1 LRSSAFARKEGG
13 AIEITLIMTERCNL
27 RCTYCYQKAFT
38 PASMPAATAVAALRA
53 AAAHGAES
61 LAITFF
67 GGEPLLER
75 PTLFEVLHEARKL
88 EKALCIPV
96 SAKVSTNGLL
106 VDEAFIEDGH
116 RLGLFVSLSIDGIRA
131 AHDLGRRTPDGLGSF
146 EAADRALGRLSVAGR
161 PFATYSVVT
170 PGNVALFAESVRYL
184 WDRGARII
192 VNTADATATWDEASL
207 REMRR
212 QFKITGKFYRR
223 LLERKEA
230 FHLEPFDSRI
240 SHRTRAGEHRRCQP
254 GLHQVVVA
262 PDGVLYGCI
271 EYYHRRLEPL
281 GAAPHWV
288 DPVRVR
294 LLARSRRGR
303 PAECGACGIRDRCN
317 NACSCV
323 NLRGTGRPNCPPESL
338 CLTEQETVRTVD
350 AVAGG
355 IFKRK
360 VPEFLMRQY
369 SCSYHVLSGIE
380 KLIDTME
387 VDHEPV
393 ETR

>member
-1 LRSSAFARKEGG
+1 MAP
-13 AIEITLIMTERCNL
+13 IEITLIMTERCNL

-38 PASMPAATAVAALRA
+38 SAAMPAATAVAALRS

-61 LAITFF
+61 LALTFF
-67 GGEPLLER
+67 GGEPLLQR
-75 PTLFEVLHEARKL
+75 PALFEVLHEAREL
-88 EKALCIPV
+88 ERTLGIPV

-106 VDEAFIEDGH
+106 LDEAFIEEAH
-116 RLGLFVSLSIDGIRA
+116 RLGLFVSLSIDGTRA
-131 AHDLGRRTPDGLGSF
+131 AHDLGRRTPSGGGSF
-146 EAADRALGRLSVAGR
+146 DAADRALGLLGAAGR
-161 PFATYSVVT
+161 PFATYSVIT
-170 PGNVALFAESVRYL
+170 PGNVACFAESVRYL

-192 VNTADATATWDEASL
+192 VNTTDYTAAWDEESL

-212 QFKITGKFYRR
+212 QYKITGKFYRR

-240 SHRTRAGEHRRCQP
+240 SQRTRAGEYRRCQP

-288 DPVRVR
+288 DPARVR
-294 LLARSRRGR
+294 SLARSRRGE

-323 NLRGTGRPNCPPESL
+323 NLRGTGRPNQPPASL

-350 AVAGG
+350 AVAGH
-355 IFKRK
+355 IFKHK

-369 SCSYHVLSGIE
+369 SCSYHALSGIE
-380 KLIDTME
+380 KLLDTME
-387 VDHEPV
+387 VEHEAV
-393 ETR
+393 EAR